1 VPSPPQL
8 AHTSSHVLASR
19 CGWLAADELA
29 ESTVIVA
36 AAETE
41 MDNGDRT
48 CTRLG
53 CCVAGGS
60 PAPGHAAGEA
70 RFVIPRPQQPD
81 PCCAQRSTI
90 CGTAQASV
98 RACVVSAA
106 PCPCDRGT
114 AYSKCSVVVARLLRG
129 SDPSPASPTHAS
141 SHALALLIAHQ
152 EYSSRMPHDWL
163 PLSTVIMLHHFHHPT
178 ARAAS
183 LGLIA
188 FSSVRPHP

>member
-60 PAPGHAAGEA
+60 PATGHAAGEA

-81 PCCAQRSTI
+81 PCCAHATSRSMDGQRSTI

-114 AYSKCSVVVARLLRG
+114 AYSKCSVVVVSSEAPIHPLHR
-129 SDPSPASPTHAS
+129 PPTHHLTRWHCSSLTRSTLAECRTTGCPCQLSSCAS
-141 SHALALLIAHQ
+141 FPSS
-152 EYSSRMPHDWL
+152 YSTSC
-163 PLSTVIMLHHFHHPT
+163 
-178 ARAAS
+178 
-183 LGLIA
+183 
-188 FSSVRPHP
+188 